1 MQSPFI
7 WIFAF
12 LRHFVVYFR
21 QFDTSKPSGTEIDE
35 VFLETGRQGDKEY
48 RTLLQ
53 EQNSKGL
60 TYVLNYLNY
69 LTPCLLN

>member
-35 VFLETGRQGDKEY
+35 VFLETGRQGVQDITPRAELQGFNI
-48 RTLLQ
+48 RLELL
-53 EQNSKGL
+53 E
-60 TYVLNYLNY
+60 
-69 LTPCLLN
+69 LLDSLSP